1 MARVDRVTKQMTP
14 ISVPKNSTKQAK
26 VPNMPKEPVSRTERR
41 QMKRLTKSPKSES
54 NDLNRTKIRR
64 EIKPRKKG

>member
-1 MARVDRVTKQMTP
+1 
-14 ISVPKNSTKQAK
+14 
-26 VPNMPKEPVSRTERR
+26 MPKEPVSRVERR
-41 QMKRLTKSPKSES
+41 QMKRPIKPPKSET